1 MKGDLQDTLEK
12 NKNHFPVGGYV
23 LNIERIVSELKN
35 DRDRINQV
43 IALLEGTGSPSR
55 RTRRGPARRAAA
67 PQKTGSRLTPE
78 GRKKLSDMMKKRW
91 AERRRLKKSGR

>member
-1 MKGDLQDTLEK
+1 M
-12 NKNHFPVGGYV
+12 
-23 LNIERIVSELKN
+23 NIEKIVSELKN
-35 DRDRINQV
+35 ERDRIDQV

-55 RTRRGPARRAAA
+55 IIRRGPVRKPAVA
-67 PQKTGSRLTPE
+67 QKSGSRLTPE